1 MAGGVQPRGAPD
13 WPGPTHRGLAWQVL
27 SMTSFALSLLM
38 IFRTNSCYARWWE
51 ARTAWGL
58 VVAAAR
64 NLVRQSAAWRAPS
77 CIITVEQACDWRTLH
92 RRICLASCRSI
103 MQVSA

>member
-1 MAGGVQPRGAPD
+1 MGVARGMQPRGAPD

-38 IFRTNSCYARWWE
+38 IFRTNSCYTRWWE

-64 NLVRQSAAWRAPS
+64 NLVRQSAAWCASSR
-77 CIITVEQACDWRTLH
+77 ITW
-92 RRICLASCRSI
+92 
-103 MQVSA
+103 

>member
-1 MAGGVQPRGAPD
+1 MAGGVQPRGAPK
-13 WPGPTHRGLAWQVL
+13 WPGPSHRGLAWQVL

-64 NLVRQSAAWRAPS
+64 NLVRQAAAWCAS
-77 CIITVEQACDWRTLH
+77 SSITW
-92 RRICLASCRSI
+92 
-103 MQVSA
+103 